1 MNKIYQ
7 PAEDSYLL
15 SETLEKINLHNK
27 KILDMGSGSG
37 IQAKTI
43 LRQKIKPENLTLAD
57 INPLAIKYLKKNFPE
72 CSIIKSNLFEDI
84 KDKFNLIVFNPP
96 YLPVD
101 KKEPESSGLAT
112 TGGKKG
118 SEIIN
123 RFLKDAGNYLEKDG
137 KIILLTSSL
146 TRDINWA
153 GFNKKLLAKKKLFFE
168 RLYVFEISEKNFFDK
183 RFHGRE

>member
-1 MNKIYQ
+1 MSDIYF

-15 SETLEKINLHNK
+15 AGVIKKIKLFYK

-43 LRQKIKPENLTLAD
+43 LEQEIKPENLTLTD
-57 INPLAIKYLKKNFPE
+57 INPPTIKHLKKNFPE
-72 CSIIKSNLFEDI
+72 CNIIKSNLFEDI
-84 KDKFNLIVFNPP
+84 EDKFDIIFFNPP
-96 YLPVD
+96 YLPAD
-101 KKEPESSGLAT
+101 KKEPKSSRLAT

-153 GFNKKLLAKKKLFFE
+153 GFNKTLLAKKKLFFE
-168 RLYVFEISEKNFFDK
+168 ELYVWEVCLSGKLPL
-183 RFHGRE
+183 